1 MHFFVVVFFT
11 FLLPSPF
18 LSCLLL
24 QLQHQWLSRLS
35 WRLCLPPCL
44 QLFCHLC
51 PSFCPFSSRPRPPR
65 LPQESGKIEKSVN
78 FEFPAIFP
86 RAFSFVKKV
95 NKPSKNFQKSFHFSG
110 LRHQICCSAFFLT
123 CKTCQWMTGRLGL
136 STISAQC
143 FFSNFLRL

>member
-65 LPQESGKIEKSVN
+65 LPQESGRGKIEKSVN

-95 NKPSKNFQKSFHFSG
+95 NKPLNDFKNLSILVDCDIRFAVLLSFLPVKHASG
-110 LRHQICCSAFFLT
+110 
-123 CKTCQWMTGRLGL
+123 
-136 STISAQC
+136 
-143 FFSNFLRL
+143 